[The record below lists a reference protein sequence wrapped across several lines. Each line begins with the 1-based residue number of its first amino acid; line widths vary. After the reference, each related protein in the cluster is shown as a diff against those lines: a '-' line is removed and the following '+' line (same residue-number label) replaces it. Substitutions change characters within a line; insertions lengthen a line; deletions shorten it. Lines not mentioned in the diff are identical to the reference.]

1 MSDYQDFILSDR
13 QQSLPDALSET
24 KPDTKPVAKKETAL
38 SAIEADRSR
47 IVQCSPVRRLQ
58 QKTQVFPLD
67 VKASVRSRLT
77 HSLEVKEIGRQLA
90 LLVLAGNEE
99 VIDKQAFVSL
109 VEMACLL
116 HDVGNPP
123 FGHFGEVVMIDWLR
137 TRLPSLFSQALGQG
151 SRQWPMLLADLQQF
165 EGNAQSLRLL
175 HSVQSLNLTLSQL
188 AALQKYVR
196 GGYQRQG
203 QAQEGKKRPWQQ
215 KPGHYFSERPL
226 VQEIRA
232 LFPSTRRGRYPL
244 TFLMEAADDMAYGV
258 ADLEDAVDRGV
269 LSIVELEQ
277 AILRDGNAYLQ
288 DCWHQALAAEPG
300 FFARFR
306 QLLNDDLLVLVSEQY
321 LAHQAAILAGSH
333 DQPLLAVE
341 QAPAQALQWLKDF
354 AQREVFKHREV
365 EALEL
370 AGFAALKGILGA
382 FAPLLA
388 LPESEFTSLE
398 RRQDAEGLLLRR
410 LYHRLPPRHL
420 AAYKRDSQHAP
431 LFEQAHEREWYFRV
445 RLLLDFVSGMTDTY
459 VLEEYRLLCGFQG

>member
-1 MSDYQDFILSDR
+1 MSDYQAFIRSQR
-13 QQSLPDALSET
+13 AHGRIQTQTQVEPKSTS
-24 KPDTKPVAKKETAL
+24 ETAL

-77 HSLEVKEIGRQLA
+77 HSLEVKETGRQLT
-90 LLVLAGNEE
+90 LLVLAESE
-99 VIDKQAFVSL
+99 AVLDKQAFVSL

-123 FGHFGEVVMIDWLR
+123 FGHFGEVVLIDWLR
-137 TRLPSLFSQALGQG
+137 SQLPSLFAQAVGPG
-151 SRQWPMLLADLQQF
+151 SRQWPMLLDDLRQF

-196 GGYQRQG
+196 GAYQRRTQG
-203 QAQEGKKRPWQQ
+203 PWQQ

-232 LFPSTRRGRYPL
+232 LFPGTTKGRYPL

-258 ADLEDAVDRGV
+258 ADLEDAVDRGI
-269 LSIVELEQ
+269 LTLVELEQ
-277 AILRDGNAYLQ
+277 AILHDGNDYLQ
-288 DCWHQALAAEPG
+288 ACWRQAQSSEPD
-300 FFARFR
+300 FFSRFR
-306 QLLNDDLLVLVSEQY
+306 QMLSDDLLVLVSQQY
-321 LAHQAAILAGSH
+321 LAHQDAILAGRH
-333 DQPLLAVE
+333 DQPLLAVA

-354 AQREVFKHREV
+354 AHREIFKHREV

-370 AGFAALKGILGA
+370 AGFAALKGILNA

-388 LPESEFTSLE
+388 LSAAEFTGLE
-398 RRQDAEGLLLRR
+398 RRQDAQGLLLRR

-420 AAYKRDSQHAP
+420 AAYQRDSQQAP
-431 LFEQAHEREWYFRV
+431 LFESNDEREWYFRV

>member
-1 MSDYQDFILSDR
+1 MSDYQGFILSDR
-13 QQSLPDALSET
+13 QWAT
-24 KPDTKPVAKKETAL
+24 KDKETAL
-38 SAIEADRSR
+38 NAIEVDRNR

-90 LLVLAGNEE
+90 LLVAAELQAGQAVAFEQ
-99 VIDKQAFVSL
+99 QAFVSL
-109 VEMACLL
+109 LEMSCLL

-123 FGHFGEVVMIDWLR
+123 FGHFGESVMIDWLR
-137 TRLPSLFSQALGQG
+137 TRLPTLFKQAVGKG
-151 SRQWPMLLADLQQF
+151 SRQWPMLIADLQQF

-175 HSVQSLNLTLSQL
+175 HSVQGLNLTLSQL

-196 GGYQRQG
+196 GAYQRQSS
-203 QAQEGKKRPWQQ
+203 APWQQ

-226 VQEIRA
+226 IQQMRA
-232 LFPSTRRGRYPL
+232 LFPTTVRGRYPL

-269 LSIVELEQ
+269 LSLAELELAVLREGNDYLKTCWQQ
-277 AILRDGNAYLQ
+277 AKVGDP
-288 DCWHQALAAEPG
+288 D
-300 FFARFR
+300 FFSRFR
-306 QLLNDDLLVLVSEQY
+306 QQLNDDLQRLVSQQY
-321 LAHQAAILAGSH
+321 LAHHDAILAGEHSE
-333 DQPLLAVE
+333 PLLAVE

-354 AQREVFKHREV
+354 ARRQIFNRREV

-370 AGFAALKGILGA
+370 AGFAALKGVLEA
-382 FAPLLA
+382 FSPLLA
-388 LPESEFTSLE
+388 LPEQEFISLNN
-398 RRQDAEGLLLRR
+398 RQDAKGLVLRR

-420 AAYKRDSQHAP
+420 AAYQRDSRQAA
-431 LFEQAHEREWYFRV
+431 LFEDNKEREWYFRV

-459 VLEEYRLLCGFQG
+459 ILEEYRLLCGFQG

>member
-1 MSDYQDFILSDR
+1 MNDYQAFIVSDR
-13 QQSLPDALSET
+13 QHRLPEA
-24 KPDTKPVAKKETAL
+24 AAETAL

-77 HSLEVKEIGRQLA
+77 HSLEVKETGRQLA
-90 LLVLAGNEE
+90 LMVLAAKSE
-99 VIDKQAFVSL
+99 VRDKQAFVSL

-123 FGHFGEVVMIDWLR
+123 FGHFGEVVLIDWLR
-137 TRLPSLFSQALGQG
+137 SQLPSLFKQAVGPG

-175 HSVQSLNLTLSQL
+175 HSLQGLNLTLSQL

-196 GGYQRQG
+196 GAYQRRTSG
-203 QAQEGKKRPWQQ
+203 AWQQ

-232 LFPSTRRGRYPL
+232 LFPSTTRGRYPL

-269 LSIVELEQ
+269 LSLVALEQ
-277 AILRDGNAYLQ
+277 AILRDGNDYLQ
-288 DCWHQALAAEPG
+288 ACWRQSLATEPG
-300 FFARFR
+300 FFSRFR
-306 QLLNDDLLVLVSEQY
+306 QTLNDDLLVLVSEQY
-321 LAHQAAILAGSH
+321 LFHQDAILDGSH
-333 DQPLLAVE
+333 AQSLLAVK
-341 QAPAQALQWLKDF
+341 QAPAQALHWLKDF
-354 AQREVFKHREV
+354 AHQQVFKHREV

-370 AGFAALKGILGA
+370 AGFAALKGILGV

-388 LPESEFTSLE
+388 LPAAEFTGLAH
-398 RRQDAEGLLLRR
+398 RQDAEGLLLRR
-410 LYHRLPPRHL
+410 LYHRLPQRHL
-420 AAYKRDSQHAP
+420 AAYQRDSQQAP
-431 LFEQAHEREWYFRV
+431 LFEQAAEREWYFRV

>member
-1 MSDYQDFILSDR
+1 MSEYQHFIVSER
-13 QQSLPDALSET
+13 QVPAAQA
-24 KPDTKPVAKKETAL
+24 ETAL
-38 SAIEADRSR
+38 EAIEADRSR

-77 HSLEVKEIGRQLA
+77 HSLEVKETGRQLA
-90 LLVLAGNEE
+90 LTVLAELGPD
-99 VIDKQAFVSL
+99 VDKQAFVSL

-137 TRLPSLFSQALGQG
+137 TRLPALFQQAVGSG
-151 SRQWPMLLADLQQF
+151 SRQWPMLMADLQQF

-175 HSVQSLNLTLSQL
+175 HSLQGLNLTLSQL

-196 GGYQRQG
+196 GAYQRQTHG
-203 QAQEGKKRPWQQ
+203 PWQQ

-226 VQEIRA
+226 IQQMRK
-232 LFPSTRRGRYPL
+232 LFPTTTQGRYPL

-269 LSIVELEQ
+269 LSLAELEQ
-277 AILRDGNAYLQ
+277 ALLSNGNDYLQ
-288 DCWHQALAAEPG
+288 QCWQQAKAEEPG
-300 FFARFR
+300 FFSRFR
-306 QLLNDDLLVLVSEQY
+306 QSLNDDLLVLVSEQY
-321 LAHQAAILAGSH
+321 LLHQPAILDGSH
-333 DQPLLAVE
+333 NASLLDVD

-354 AQREVFKHREV
+354 AHRQVFNRREV

-370 AGFAALKGILGA
+370 SGFAALKGVLEA

-388 LPESEFTSLE
+388 LPAQEFTSLE
-398 RRQDAEGLLLRR
+398 NRQDAEGLLLRR

-420 AAYKRDSQHAP
+420 AAYRRDSVNAT
-431 LFEQAHEREWYFRV
+431 LFESATEREWYFRV

>member
-1 MSDYQDFILSDR
+1 MSDYQAFILSNR
-13 QQSLPDALSET
+13 QYSLPNTLSEI
-24 KPDTKPVAKKETAL
+24 KPEAKKESAL
-38 SAIEADRSR
+38 SAIESDRSR

-77 HSLEVKEIGRQLA
+77 HSLEVKETGRQLA
-90 LLVLAGNEE
+90 LLVLADMDE
-99 VIDKQAFVSL
+99 VVDKQAFVSL

-123 FGHFGEVVMIDWLR
+123 FGHFGEVVMVDWLR
-137 TRLPSLFSQALGQG
+137 TQLPNLFAQAVGQG

-175 HSVQSLNLTLSQL
+175 HSLQGLNLTLSQL

-196 GGYQRQG
+196 GAYQRQG
-203 QAQEGKKRPWQQ
+203 ENLRPWQQ

-232 LFPSTRRGRYPL
+232 LFPSTTRGRYPL
-244 TFLMEAADDMAYGV
+244 TFLMEAADDMAYGI

-269 LSIVELEQ
+269 LSLVELEQ
-277 AILRDGNAYLQ
+277 AILRDGNGYLQ
-288 DCWHQALAAEPG
+288 DCWHQALAAEPD
-300 FFARFR
+300 FFSRFR
-306 QLLNDDLLVLVSEQY
+306 QALNDDLVVLVSEQY
-321 LAHQAAILAGSH
+321 LLHQAAILDGSH

-354 AQREVFKHREV
+354 AQQEVFKHREV

-370 AGFAALKGILGA
+370 AGFSALKGILGA

-388 LPESEFTSLE
+388 LPESEFTSLG

-420 AAYKRDSQHAP
+420 AAYQRDSQHAL
-431 LFEQAHEREWYFRV
+431 LFEQAPEREWYFRV

>member
-1 MSDYQDFILSDR
+1 MSEYQSFIVSAR
-13 QQSLPDALSET
+13 QDSVPDAPPMSTL
-24 KPDTKPVAKKETAL
+24 A
-38 SAIEADRSR
+38 AIEADRSR
-47 IVQCSPVRRLQ
+47 IVQCPPVRRLQ

-77 HSLEVKEIGRQLA
+77 HSLEVKETGRQLA
-90 LLVLAGNEE
+90 LLVLADLEPE
-99 VIDKQAFVSL
+99 VDKQAFISL

-123 FGHFGEVVMIDWLR
+123 FGHFGEVVIIDWLR
-137 TRLPSLFSQALGQG
+137 TRLPALFRQAVGQG
-151 SRQWPMLLADLQQF
+151 GRQWPMLMADLQQF

-175 HSVQSLNLTLSQL
+175 HSLQGLNLTLSQL

-196 GGYQRQG
+196 GAYQRQTHG
-203 QAQEGKKRPWQQ
+203 PWQQ

-226 VQEIRA
+226 VQQIRN
-232 LFPSTRRGRYPL
+232 LFPSTTRGRYPL

-269 LSIVELEQ
+269 LSLAELEL
-277 AILRDGNAYLQ
+277 ALLSEGNDYLQ
-288 DCWHQALAAEPG
+288 QCWRQAKATEPG
-300 FFARFR
+300 FFSRFR
-306 QLLNDDLLVLVSEQY
+306 QRLNDDLLQLVSEQY
-321 LAHQAAILAGSH
+321 LLHHAAILDGSH
-333 DQPLLAVE
+333 ALPLLAVA
-341 QAPAQALQWLKDF
+341 QAQAQALQWLKDF
-354 AQREVFKHREV
+354 AHRQVFNRREV

-370 AGFAALKGILGA
+370 AGFAALKGILDA

-398 RRQDAEGLLLRR
+398 RRQDAQGLLLRR

-420 AAYKRDSQHAP
+420 AAYHRDRQQAP
-431 LFEQAHEREWYFRV
+431 LFEQASEREWYFRV

>member
-1 MSDYQDFILSDR
+1 MKDYQAFILSAR
-13 QQSLPDALSET
+13 QQGLAEVRTELKQES
-24 KPDTKPVAKKETAL
+24 AL

-77 HSLEVKEIGRQLA
+77 HSLEVKETGRQLA
-90 LLVLAGNEE
+90 LLVLASSEE
-99 VIDKQAFVSL
+99 VVDKQALVSL

-137 TRLPSLFSQALGQG
+137 TRLPSLFKQAVGAG

-175 HSVQSLNLTLSQL
+175 HSVQGLNLTLSQL

-196 GGYQRQG
+196 GGYQRRTQG
-203 QAQEGKKRPWQQ
+203 AWQQ

-232 LFPSTRRGRYPL
+232 LFPSTTRGRYPL

-269 LSIVELEQ
+269 LSLVELEQ
-277 AILRDGNAYLQ
+277 AILRDGNVYLQ
-288 DCWHQALAAEPG
+288 TCWRQAQANEPG

-306 QLLNDDLLVLVSEQY
+306 ERLNDDLLRLVSEQY
-321 LAHQAAILAGSH
+321 LQHHTAILDGSH
-333 DQPLLAVE
+333 GQPLLAVD

-354 AQREVFKHREV
+354 AHREVFKHREV

-398 RRQDAEGLLLRR
+398 SRQDAEGLLLRR

-420 AAYKRDSQHAP
+420 AAYKRDSQQAP

>member
-1 MSDYQDFILSDR
+1 MSDYQDFILSTR
-13 QQSLPDALSET
+13 QRPAT
-24 KPDTKPVAKKETAL
+24 GPETAL
-38 SAIEADRSR
+38 SAIEVDRSR

-77 HSLEVKEIGRQLA
+77 HSLEVKETGRQLA
-90 LLVLAGNEE
+90 LMVLAELGPE
-99 VIDKQAFVSL
+99 VDQQAFVSL

-137 TRLPSLFSQALGQG
+137 TRLPSLFTQAVGSG
-151 SRQWPMLLADLQQF
+151 SRQWPMLIADLQQF

-175 HSVQSLNLTLSQL
+175 HSLQGLNLTLSQL

-196 GGYQRQG
+196 GAYQRQSHG
-203 QAQEGKKRPWQQ
+203 PWQQ

-226 VQEIRA
+226 IQQMRA
-232 LFPSTRRGRYPL
+232 LFPTTTRGRYPL

-269 LSIVELEQ
+269 LSLAELEQ
-277 AILRDGNAYLQ
+277 ALLSNGNDYLKN
-288 DCWHQALAAEPG
+288 CWQQAKADDPG
-300 FFARFR
+300 FFSRFR
-306 QLLNDDLLVLVSEQY
+306 QSLNDDLQLVVCEQY
-321 LAHQAAILAGSH
+321 LLHQAAILDGSH
-333 DQPLLAVE
+333 NAPLLDVE

-354 AQREVFKHREV
+354 AHRQVFNRREV

-370 AGFAALKGILGA
+370 SGFAALKGVLEA

-388 LPESEFTSLE
+388 LPQQEFISLD

-420 AAYKRDSQHAP
+420 AAYRRDSLNAT
-431 LFEQAHEREWYFRV
+431 LFENATEREWYFRV

>member
-1 MSDYQDFILSDR
+1 MKNYQPFITSTR
-13 QQSLPDALSET
+13 QDSANDQALSS
-24 KPDTKPVAKKETAL
+24 AL
-38 SAIEADRSR
+38 SAIEADRGR

-77 HSLEVKEIGRQLA
+77 HSLEVKETGRQLA
-90 LLVLAGNEE
+90 LLVLAKLSPSAQEDGA
-99 VIDKQAFVSL
+99 DKQAFVSL

-123 FGHFGEVVMIDWLR
+123 FGHFGEVVLIDWLR
-137 TRLPSLFSQALGQG
+137 SHLPALFKKAVGKG

-175 HSVQSLNLTLSQL
+175 HSLQDLNLTLSQL

-196 GGYQRQG
+196 GAYQAPSVSKNKGAWR
-203 QAQEGKKRPWQQ
+203 Q

-226 VQEIRA
+226 VQQIRQH
-232 LFPSTRRGRYPL
+232 FPSTTHGRYPL

-269 LSIVELEQ
+269 LTLVELEQ
-277 AILRDGNAYLQ
+277 AILREGNDYLQ
-288 DCWHQALAAEPG
+288 HNFRQANAQQAG
-300 FFARFR
+300 FFSRFR
-306 QLLNDDLLVLVSEQY
+306 QQLNDDLLLLVSEQY
-321 LAHQAAILAGSH
+321 LLHHSAILDGSH
-333 DQPLLAVE
+333 GQPLLVVE
-341 QAPAQALQWLKDF
+341 QPAAQALQWLKDF
-354 AQREVFKHREV
+354 AHQSVFKHREV

-370 AGFAALKGILGA
+370 AGFAALKGILEV

-388 LPESEFTSLE
+388 LSGEEFTSLE
-398 RRQDAEGLLLRR
+398 RRQDAQGLLLRR

-420 AAYKRDSQHAP
+420 AAYKRDSQQAP
-431 LFEQAHEREWYFRV
+431 WFEQASEREWYFRV

-459 VLEEYRLLCGFQG
+459 VLEEYRLLCGFQR

>member
-1 MSDYQDFILSDR
+1 MSDYQRFILSER
-13 QQSLPDALSET
+13 QRPATGD
-24 KPDTKPVAKKETAL
+24 ETAL
-38 SAIEADRSR
+38 SAIEVDRSR

-77 HSLEVKEIGRQLA
+77 HSLEVKETGRQLA
-90 LLVLAGNEE
+90 LRVLAELGPE
-99 VIDKQAFVSL
+99 VDQQAFVSL

-137 TRLPSLFSQALGQG
+137 TRLPSLFKQAVGSG
-151 SRQWPMLLADLQQF
+151 SRQWPMLIADLQQF

-175 HSVQSLNLTLSQL
+175 HSLQGLNLTLSQL

-196 GGYQRQG
+196 GAYQRQSHG
-203 QAQEGKKRPWQQ
+203 PWQQ

-226 VQEIRA
+226 IQQMRT
-232 LFPSTRRGRYPL
+232 LFPTTTRGRYPL

-269 LSIVELEQ
+269 LSLAELEQ
-277 AILRDGNAYLQ
+277 ALLSNGNDYLKQ
-288 DCWHQALAAEPG
+288 CWQQAKADDPG
-300 FFARFR
+300 FFSRFR
-306 QLLNDDLLVLVSEQY
+306 QSLNDDLLVLVSELY
-321 LAHQAAILAGSH
+321 LLHQSAILDGSH
-333 DQPLLAVE
+333 NSPLLDVE

-354 AQREVFKHREV
+354 AHRQVFNRREV

-370 AGFAALKGILGA
+370 SGFAALKGVLEA

-388 LPESEFTSLE
+388 LPQQEFISLE

-420 AAYKRDSQHAP
+420 AAYRRDSLNAA
-431 LFEQAHEREWYFRV
+431 LFENATEREWYFRV

>member
-1 MSDYQDFILSDR
+1 MSDYQAFIVSTR
-13 QQSLPDALSET
+13 QDSPPTAQVEALGLAR
-24 KPDTKPVAKKETAL
+24 V
-38 SAIEADRSR
+38 AIEADRSR

-77 HSLEVKEIGRQLA
+77 HSLEVKETGRQLA
-90 LLVLAGNEE
+90 LLVLAELGPE
-99 VIDKQAFVSL
+99 VDQQAFVSL

-137 TRLPSLFSQALGQG
+137 TRLPSLFKQAVGQG
-151 SRQWPMLLADLQQF
+151 GRQWPMLMADLQQF

-175 HSVQSLNLTLSQL
+175 HSLQGLNLTLSQL

-196 GGYQRQG
+196 GAYQRQTHG
-203 QAQEGKKRPWQQ
+203 PWQQ

-226 VQEIRA
+226 VQQIRDV
-232 LFPSTRRGRYPL
+232 FPSTMRGRYPL

-269 LSIVELEQ
+269 LSLVELEQ
-277 AILRDGNAYLQ
+277 ALLAEGNDYLKQCWRDANAR
-288 DCWHQALAAEPG
+288 EPD
-300 FFARFR
+300 FFSRFR
-306 QLLNDDLLVLVSEQY
+306 QALSDDLLVVVSTQY
-321 LAHQAAILAGSH
+321 LQHQTAIVAGQH
-333 DQPLLAVE
+333 HEPLLAVP
-341 QAPAQALQWLKDF
+341 QAPAEALHWLKNF
-354 AQREVFKHREV
+354 AHRQVFNRREV

-370 AGFAALKGILGA
+370 AGFAALKGILEA

-388 LPESEFTSLE
+388 LSESEFTSLNH
-398 RRQDAEGLLLRR
+398 RQDAKGLLLRR

-420 AAYKRDSQHAP
+420 AAYKRDSQQAP
-431 LFEQAHEREWYFRV
+431 LFERPTEREWYFRV

-459 VLEEYRLLCGFQG
+459 VLEEYRLLCGFQS

>member
-1 MSDYQDFILSDR
+1 
-13 QQSLPDALSET
+13 
-24 KPDTKPVAKKETAL
+24 
-38 SAIEADRSR
+38 
-47 IVQCSPVRRLQ
+47 
-58 QKTQVFPLD
+58 
-67 VKASVRSRLT
+67 
-77 HSLEVKEIGRQLA
+77 
-90 LLVLAGNEE
+90 
-99 VIDKQAFVSL
+99 
-109 VEMACLL
+109 
-116 HDVGNPP
+116 
-123 FGHFGEVVMIDWLR
+123 MIDWLR
-137 TRLPSLFSQALGQG
+137 TQLPSLFAQAVGQG

-175 HSVQSLNLTLSQL
+175 HSLQGLNLTLSQL

-196 GGYQRQG
+196 GAYQRQG
-203 QAQEGKKRPWQQ
+203 QAPDGKKRPWQQ

-232 LFPSTRRGRYPL
+232 LFPSTTRGRYPL

-269 LSIVELEQ
+269 LSLVELEQ

-300 FFARFR
+300 FFSRFR
-306 QLLNDDLLVLVSEQY
+306 QTLNDDLLVLVSEQY
-321 LAHQAAILAGSH
+321 LVHQVAILDGSH

-354 AQREVFKHREV
+354 AHRQVFNHREV

-370 AGFAALKGILGA
+370 AGFSALKGILGA

-388 LPESEFTSLE
+388 LPESEFTSLG

-420 AAYKRDSQHAP
+420 AAYQRDSQHAL
-431 LFEQAHEREWYFRV
+431 LFEQAAEREWYFRV

>member
-1 MSDYQDFILSDR
+1 MSDYLTFILSDR
-13 QQSLPDALSET
+13 QQSLPTLKADLPPES
-24 KPDTKPVAKKETAL
+24 AL

-77 HSLEVKEIGRQLA
+77 HSLEVKETGRQLA
-90 LLVLAGNEE
+90 LLVLTGTEQVA
-99 VIDKQAFVSL
+99 DKQAFVSL

-137 TRLPSLFSQALGQG
+137 TRLPLLFSQAVGQS
-151 SRQWPMLLADLQQF
+151 SRQWPMLLSDLQQF

-175 HSVQSLNLTLSQL
+175 HSVQGLNLTLSQL

-196 GGYQRQG
+196 GAYQRQP
-203 QAQEGKKRPWQQ
+203 QSSNPRPWQQ

-226 VQEIRA
+226 IQEIRT
-232 LFPSTRRGRYPL
+232 LFPSTTRGRYPL

-269 LSIVELEQ
+269 LSLVELEL
-277 AILRDGNAYLQ
+277 AIAQGGNDYLQ
-288 DCWHQALAAEPG
+288 TCWRHAQSGEPD
-300 FFARFR
+300 FFSRFR
-306 QLLNDDLLVLVSEQY
+306 QILNDDLLILVSDQY
-321 LAHQAAILAGSH
+321 LLHQAAIVDGSH
-333 DQPLLAVE
+333 GLPLLAVE
-341 QAPAQALQWLKDF
+341 Q
-354 AQREVFKHREV
+354 
-365 EALEL
+365 
-370 AGFAALKGILGA
+370 
-382 FAPLLA
+382 
-388 LPESEFTSLE
+388 
-398 RRQDAEGLLLRR
+398 AEGLLLRR

-420 AAYKRDSQHAP
+420 AAYQRDSQHAL
-431 LFEQAHEREWYFRV
+431 LFERAAEREWYFRV

>member
-1 MSDYQDFILSDR
+1 MSEYQRFILSDR
-13 QQSLPDALSET
+13 QVPAAQT
-24 KPDTKPVAKKETAL
+24 ETAL
-38 SAIEADRSR
+38 DAIEVDRSR

-77 HSLEVKEIGRQLA
+77 HSLEVKETGRQLA
-90 LLVLAGNEE
+90 LTVLAELGDN
-99 VIDKQAFVSL
+99 VDKQAFVSL

-137 TRLPSLFSQALGQG
+137 TRLPALFQQAVGSG
-151 SRQWPMLLADLQQF
+151 SRQWPMLIADLQQF

-175 HSVQSLNLTLSQL
+175 HSLQGLNLTLSQL

-196 GGYQRQG
+196 GAYQRQTDG
-203 QAQEGKKRPWQQ
+203 PWQQ

-226 VQEIRA
+226 IQQMRA
-232 LFPSTRRGRYPL
+232 LFPTTIRGRYPL

-269 LSIVELEQ
+269 LSLAELELTLLNNGNDYLKQCWQQ
-277 AILRDGNAYLQ
+277 AKAE
-288 DCWHQALAAEPG
+288 EPG
-300 FFARFR
+300 FFSRFR
-306 QLLNDDLLVLVSEQY
+306 QSLNDDLLVLVSEQY
-321 LAHQAAILAGSH
+321 LLHQSAIMDGSH
-333 DQPLLAVE
+333 NAPLLDVE
-341 QAPAQALQWLKDF
+341 QSPAQALQWLKDF
-354 AQREVFKHREV
+354 AHRQVFNRREV

-370 AGFAALKGILGA
+370 SGFAALKGVLEA

-388 LPESEFTSLE
+388 LPEQEFVSLE
-398 RRQDAEGLLLRR
+398 SRQDAEGLLLRR

-420 AAYKRDSQHAP
+420 AAYRRDSHNAA
-431 LFEQAHEREWYFRV
+431 LFENATEREWYFRV

>member
-1 MSDYQDFILSDR
+1 MSLYRELILGER
-13 QQSLPDALSET
+13 LEPGAEQ
-24 KPDTKPVAKKETAL
+24 ETAL
-38 SAIEADRSR
+38 QAIEADRSR

-77 HSLEVKEIGRQLA
+77 HSLEVKETGRQLA
-90 LLVLAGNEE
+90 LKVLPGVAQE
-99 VIDKQAFVSL
+99 VDKEAFISL

-123 FGHFGEVVMIDWLR
+123 FGHFGEVVIIDWLES
-137 TRLPSLFSQALGQG
+137 RLPALFRQAVGQG
-151 SRQWPMLLADLQQF
+151 SRQWPMLMADLRQF

-175 HSVQSLNLTLSQL
+175 HSLQGLNLTLSQL

-196 GGYQRQG
+196 GAYQRRTAG
-203 QAQEGKKRPWQQ
+203 LWQQ
-215 KPGHYFSERPL
+215 KPGHFFSERSL
-226 VQEIRA
+226 VQQIRA
-232 LFPSTRRGRYPL
+232 RFPSTVRGRYPL
-244 TFLMEAADDMAYGV
+244 TYLMEAADDMAYGV

-269 LSIVELEQ
+269 LSLAELEQ
-277 AILRDGNAYLQ
+277 ALLSEANDYLKSRWQ
-288 DCWHQALAAEPG
+288 QAKVEEPG
-300 FFARFR
+300 FFSRFR
-306 QLLNDDLLVLVSEQY
+306 QGINQDLLALVSEQY
-321 LAHQAAILAGSH
+321 LLHHQAILDGVHAS
-333 DQPLLAVE
+333 PLLAVE

-354 AQREVFKHREV
+354 AHRRVFKRREV

-370 AGFAALKGILGA
+370 SGFAALKGVLEA

-388 LPESEFTSLE
+388 LPAAEFTSLE
-398 RRQDAEGLLLRR
+398 QRQDANGLVLRR

-420 AAYKRDSQHAP
+420 AAYRRDSRSAGY
-431 LFEQAHEREWYFRV
+431 FESEQEREWYFRV

>member
-1 MSDYQDFILSDR
+1 MSDYQHFIVSDR
-13 QQSLPDALSET
+13 LSTPNKIET
-24 KPDTKPVAKKETAL
+24 EL
-38 SAIEADRSR
+38 SAIEVDRNR

-90 LLVLAGNEE
+90 LMVLTELREE
-99 VIDKQAFVSL
+99 QGFDVDQQAFVSL
-109 VEMACLL
+109 VEMSCLL

-123 FGHFGEVVMIDWLR
+123 FGHFGEAVMIDWLR
-137 TRLPSLFSQALGQG
+137 TRLPRLFKQAVGKG
-151 SRQWPMLLADLQQF
+151 SRQWPMLITDLQQF

-175 HSVQSLNLTLSQL
+175 HSLQGLNLTLSQL

-196 GGYQRQG
+196 GAYQRQS
-203 QAQEGKKRPWQQ
+203 QAPWQQ

-226 VQEIRA
+226 IQQMRA
-232 LFPSTRRGRYPL
+232 LFPTTVRGRYPL

-258 ADLEDAVDRGV
+258 ADLEDAIDRGV
-269 LSIVELEQ
+269 LSLAELELAVLGEGNDYLKTCWQQ
-277 AILRDGNAYLQ
+277 AKVGDP
-288 DCWHQALAAEPG
+288 D
-300 FFARFR
+300 FFSRFR
-306 QLLNDDLLVLVSEQY
+306 QQLNDDLQRLVSQQY
-321 LAHQAAILAGSH
+321 LAHHQAILAGQH
-333 DQPLLAVE
+333 NEPLLAVE

-354 AQREVFKHREV
+354 ARRQVFNRREV

-370 AGFAALKGILGA
+370 SGFAALKGVLEA

-388 LPESEFTSLE
+388 LPAQEFARLDS
-398 RRQDAEGLLLRR
+398 RQDAESLVLRR

-420 AAYKRDSQHAP
+420 AAYQRDSRQTA
-431 LFEQAHEREWYFRV
+431 LFEDATEREWYFRV

-459 VLEEYRLLCGFQG
+459 ILEEYRLLCGFQG

>member
-1 MSDYQDFILSDR
+1 MSDYQALILSER
-13 QQSLPDALSET
+13 QLPSASEEAMPESAL
-24 KPDTKPVAKKETAL
+24 A
-38 SAIEADRSR
+38 AIEADRSR

-77 HSLEVKEIGRQLA
+77 HSLEVKETGRQLA
-90 LLVLAGNEE
+90 LKVLAGIGQE
-99 VIDKQAFVSL
+99 VDKEAFVSL

-137 TRLPSLFSQALGQG
+137 TRLPPLFRQAIGKG
-151 SRQWPMLLADLQQF
+151 SRQWPMLMTDLQQF

-175 HSVQSLNLTLSQL
+175 HSLQGLNLTLSQL

-196 GGYQRQG
+196 GAYQRKTG
-203 QAQEGKKRPWQQ
+203 GRWQQ

-226 VQEIRA
+226 VQQIRA
-232 LFPSTRRGRYPL
+232 RFPITTRGRYPL

-269 LSIVELEQ
+269 LSLAELELALLNGANEYLKNCWQQ
-277 AILRDGNAYLQ
+277 AKAD
-288 DCWHQALAAEPG
+288 EPG
-300 FFARFR
+300 FFSRFR
-306 QLLNDDLLVLVSEQY
+306 QVINDDLLVLVSEQY
-321 LAHQAAILAGSH
+321 LLHQQAILEGSH
-333 DQPLLAVE
+333 DAPLLAVE

-354 AQREVFKHREV
+354 AHRQVFNRREV

-370 AGFAALKGILGA
+370 SGFAALKGVLEA

-388 LPESEFTSLE
+388 LPEQEFTSLDS
-398 RRQDAEGLLLRR
+398 RQDAEGLVLRR

-420 AAYKRDSQHAP
+420 AAYRRDSRSAAF
-431 LFEQAHEREWYFRV
+431 FESEREREWYFRV

>member
-1 MSDYQDFILSDR
+1 MSRYQELILGAR
-13 QQSLPDALSET
+13 LHPET
-24 KPDTKPVAKKETAL
+24 EQESAL

-77 HSLEVKEIGRQLA
+77 HSLEVKETGRQLA
-90 LLVLAGNEE
+90 LRVLPGLEQE
-99 VIDKQAFVSL
+99 VDKEAFISL

-123 FGHFGEVVMIDWLR
+123 FGHFGEAVIIDWLR
-137 TRLPSLFSQALGQG
+137 ARLSGLFRQAVGRP

-175 HSVQSLNLTLSQL
+175 HSLQGLNLTLSQL

-196 GGYQRQG
+196 GAYQRKTAG
-203 QAQEGKKRPWQQ
+203 LWQQ
-215 KPGHYFSERPL
+215 KPGHFFSERSL
-226 VQEIRA
+226 VQQIRA
-232 LFPSTRRGRYPL
+232 RFPSTAHGRYPL
-244 TFLMEAADDMAYGV
+244 TYLMEAADDMAYGI

-269 LSIVELEQ
+269 LSLAELEQ
-277 AILRDGNAYLQ
+277 ALSGEGNAYLRAQ
-288 DCWHQALAAEPG
+288 WRQAGVDEPG
-300 FFARFR
+300 FFSRFR
-306 QLLNDDLLVLVSEQY
+306 QAVNRDLLPLVSEQY
-321 LAHQAAILAGSH
+321 LRHHQDILDGVHAS
-333 DQPLLAVE
+333 PLLAVE
-341 QAPAQALQWLKDF
+341 QPPAQALQWLKEF
-354 AQREVFKHREV
+354 AQRRVFQRREV

-370 AGFAALKGILGA
+370 AGFAALKGVLEA

-388 LPESEFTSLE
+388 LPAQEFTSLE
-398 RRQDAEGLLLRR
+398 RRQDANGLVLRR
-410 LYHRLPPRHL
+410 LYHRLPARHL
-420 AAYKRDSQHAP
+420 AAYRRDSEHAGY
-431 LFEQAHEREWYFRV
+431 FENDREREWYFRV